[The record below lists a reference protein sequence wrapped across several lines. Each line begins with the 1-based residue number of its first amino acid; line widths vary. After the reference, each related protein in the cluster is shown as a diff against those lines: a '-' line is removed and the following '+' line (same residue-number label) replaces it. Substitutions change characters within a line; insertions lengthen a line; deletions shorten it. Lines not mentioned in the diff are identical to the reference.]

1 MVIKEKESQ
10 SQRSSPGEEDAGR
23 GKPEAAV
30 SGGGSAA
37 ST

>member
-10 SQRSSPGEEDAGR
+10 SPEVFGGR
-23 GKPEAAV
+23 GCGHGKPEAAV

-37 ST
+37 SIK